1 MNCRDFLTEFE
12 ESERLTKAA
21 TRHLNDCPNC
31 KKTSSEQTRVW
42 QMIDILPRVDAPVNF
57 DFRVKARIA
66 NSKSADFQSRFFPVL
81 RYVMPLGV
89 IVLLLGIIAFN
100 ANYFSDNNDATPQI
114 AKFVPP
120 TSIENETT
128 ASDPSFTNQNIL
140 STFGNESS
148 VASQLNTNTV
158 SIKDIREAQIAA
170 VNSKK
175 KRRTETPK
183 KNAEE
188 SDGIGS
194 RDITVSAPTVTLPR
208 GLDPNRRIETAP
220 NADDTKFFTAEEI
233 LPFLGIEIVLQNENR
248 TVKSVKRNSLAERSG
263 VEVGDV
269 IEAIDGKQISD
280 EPFSGRTI
288 KVKTLTVLR
297 GVKKFEIALHNQ

>member
-100 ANYFSDNNDATPQI
+100 ANYFSYNNATPQI

-120 TSIENETT
+120 TSIEKETR
-128 ASDPSFTNQNIL
+128 ASGPSFTNQNIL
-140 STFGNESS
+140 PAAGNENS
-148 VASQLNTNTV
+148 VASRSNANAV
-158 SIKDIREAQIAA
+158 FVKDTQQTQIAVA
-170 VNSKK
+170 NIKK
-175 KRRTETPK
+175 KQRTETPK
-183 KNAEE
+183 KNTEE
-188 SDGIGS
+188 TDGVMS
-194 RDITVSAPTVTLPR
+194 RDSTFSKAPLKLPR
-208 GLDPNRRIETAP
+208 GLDPNRKIEMAP
-220 NADDTKFFTAEEI
+220 NPGNTKSFTAEEI

-248 TVKSVKRNSLAERSG
+248 TVKSIKQNSLAERSG
-263 VEVGDV
+263 VKVGDV
-269 IEAIDGKQISD
+269 IEAIDGKKISD

-288 KVKTLTVLR
+288 KGKTLTILR
-297 GVKKFEIALHNQ
+297 GTKKIEIALSNQ

>member
-12 ESERLTKAA
+12 EREHLTETA
-21 TRHLNDCPNC
+21 TLHLNDCPNC
-31 KKTSSEQTRVW
+31 KKTSGEQIRVW
-42 QMIDILPRVDAPVNF
+42 QMIDVLPRVDAPVNF

-66 NSKSADFQSRFFPVL
+66 NSKPTDFQPRFFPIL

-89 IVLLLGIIAFN
+89 IVLLLGLIAFN
-100 ANYFSDNNDATPQI
+100 TNYFSGDNAAEQI
-114 AKFVPP
+114 AVTLPL
-120 TSIENETT
+120 TSIEKEMA
-128 ASDPSFTNQNIL
+128 ASNPTFTNQNIL

-233 LPFLGIEIVLQNENR
+233 LPFLGIEIVLQNENH
-248 TVKSVKRNSLAERSG
+248 TVKFIKRNSLAERSG